1 MVCGDGFDPGQ
12 NGIVKGGERQKN
24 KIKNKNKIK
33 RGNAR
38 GDETE
43 KDLLRA
49 MTLKCN
55 KKLDRKKIF

>member
-43 KDLLRA
+43 KDLLRSGA
-49 MTLKCN
+49 
-55 KKLDRKKIF
+55 R

>member
-33 RGNAR
+33 REMRGETKRRKIYYTLAR
-38 GDETE
+38 DDS
-43 KDLLRA
+43 KVQ
-49 MTLKCN
+49 
-55 KKLDRKKIF
+55 